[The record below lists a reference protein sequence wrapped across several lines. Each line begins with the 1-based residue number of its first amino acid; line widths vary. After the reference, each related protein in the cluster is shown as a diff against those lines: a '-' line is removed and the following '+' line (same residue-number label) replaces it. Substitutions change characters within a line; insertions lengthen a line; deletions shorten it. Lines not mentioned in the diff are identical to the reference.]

1 MADCQAKE
9 KEDRSVYV
17 RAKRAS
23 FLVFGHG
30 IMDVGIELR
39 AEVCRLRGIRG
50 WWRVQV

>member
-17 RAKRAS
+17 RAKRAG
-23 FLVFGHG
+23 FLLFGSG
-30 IMDVGIELR
+30 AMDVGIELG
-39 AEVCRLRGIRG
+39 AEVCRLGGIRG